1 MRVNDAANELWLAK
15 WVWWLLW
22 KESLRHE
29 LSSRY
34 PWVQRYVH
42 QSEICVS
49 QLKPQNRKPLFVLPL
64 HSLPRAASRGKCCAS
79 FGCSRTTWE
88 AVFLLGNSKQPYTT
102 RTFYG
107 LKTVLDSSW
116 WPLNPAEIFA
126 SKSFFPLLQP
136 TEGSGAFFQHPK
148 RLVTGFNTFQVPMG
162 KHHHWHLFICPGV
175 PSKNRGKIKKAVVG
189 VPKQNSSSLQVLKW
203 FWLLKFSVPT
213 RTRLIQPLP
222 PPPLQMVFL
231 GHGFHRSKMDP
242 LKQQLTIHIK

>member
-1 MRVNDAANELWLAK
+1 M
-15 WVWWLLW
+15 
-22 KESLRHE
+22 RHE

-126 SKSFFPLLQP
+126 SKSFSRCYNQPRVQVLFSSTRNVWLLALTP
-136 TEGSGAFFQHPK
+136 FRCLWENIT
-148 RLVTGFNTFQVPMG
+148 TDT
-162 KHHHWHLFICPGV
+162 
-175 PSKNRGKIKKAVVG
+175 
-189 VPKQNSSSLQVLKW
+189 SSLALAFRARIAAK
-203 FWLLKFSVPT
+203 
-213 RTRLIQPLP
+213 
-222 PPPLQMVFL
+222 
-231 GHGFHRSKMDP
+231 
-242 LKQQLTIHIK
+242 